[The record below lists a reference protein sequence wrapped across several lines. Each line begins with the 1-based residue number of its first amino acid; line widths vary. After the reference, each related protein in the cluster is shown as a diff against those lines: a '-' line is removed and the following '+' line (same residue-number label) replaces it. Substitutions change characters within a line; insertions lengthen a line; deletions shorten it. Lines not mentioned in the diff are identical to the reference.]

1 MYFSFHQ
8 VVLRYQMT
16 RENLCHSIHLK
27 ILHTMKKLFLGLIAT
42 VMFGFAGNAQTKLS
56 TDLKAVVDSQMIA
69 LVHTA
74 NQTYS
79 KGTSFADWSKQN
91 GPYTPTKDE
100 TLLMQKLFT
109 YLSNATSD
117 VDILKQDNSILLT
130 VSKSLISDSG
140 TNTQNR
146 WCFKCI
152 LQAIKEII
160 DVIIAH
166 LP

>member
-1 MYFSFHQ
+1 
-8 VVLRYQMT
+8 
-16 RENLCHSIHLK
+16 
-27 ILHTMKKLFLGLIAT
+27 
-42 VMFGFAGNAQTKLS
+42 MFGFAGNAQTKIS
-56 TDLKAVVDSQMIA
+56 TDLKSVIDAQMIT

-79 KGTSFADWSKQN
+79 KGMTSSEWIKQN

-100 TLLMQKLFT
+100 ALLMQKVFS
-109 YLSNATSD
+109 YLSAGTLDSE
-117 VDILKQDNSILLT
+117 ILKQDNSVLLT

-140 TNTQNR
+140 TSQQNR

-160 DVIIAH
+160 EVIINH

>member
-1 MYFSFHQ
+1 
-8 VVLRYQMT
+8 
-16 RENLCHSIHLK
+16 
-27 ILHTMKKLFLGLIAT
+27 MKKLFLGVIAT
-42 VMFGFAGNAQTKLS
+42 VMFGFAGNAQTKIS
-56 TDLKAVVDSQMIA
+56 TDLKSVIDAQMIT

-79 KGTSFADWSKQN
+79 KGMTSSEWIKQN

-100 TLLMQKLFT
+100 VLLMQKVFS
-109 YLSNATSD
+109 YLSAGTLDSE
-117 VDILKQDNSILLT
+117 ILKQDNSVLLT

-140 TNTQNR
+140 TSQQNR

-160 DVIIAH
+160 EVIINH

>member
-1 MYFSFHQ
+1 
-8 VVLRYQMT
+8 
-16 RENLCHSIHLK
+16 
-27 ILHTMKKLFLGLIAT
+27 MKKLFLGVIAT
-42 VMFGFAGNAQTKLS
+42 VMFGFAGNAQTKIS
-56 TDLKAVVDSQMIA
+56 TDLKSVIDAQMIT

-79 KGTSFADWSKQN
+79 KGMTSSEWIKQN

-100 TLLMQKLFT
+100 ALLMQKVFS
-109 YLSNATSD
+109 YLSAGTLDSE
-117 VDILKQDNSILLT
+117 ILKQDNSVLLT

-140 TNTQNR
+140 TSQQNR

-160 DVIIAH
+160 EVIINH